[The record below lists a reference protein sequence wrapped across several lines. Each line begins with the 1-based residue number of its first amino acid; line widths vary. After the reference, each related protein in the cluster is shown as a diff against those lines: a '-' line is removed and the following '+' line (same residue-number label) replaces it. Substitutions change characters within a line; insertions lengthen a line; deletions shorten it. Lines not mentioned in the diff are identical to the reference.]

1 MDTGA
6 NEVSV
11 AVEEAICKQCNFT
24 TEPLR
29 LQDKKE
35 NQ

>member
-11 AVEEAICKQCNFT
+11 AAEKAICKECNFT
-24 TEPLR
+24 TEPLGI
-29 LQDKKE
+29 QDKKE